1 MGMSASQARLLSLT
15 ARQSNLE
22 FEGQQINQQR
32 TNLSNQSANY
42 YNSLLTMNVPTPP
55 STDDYTTIQ
64 YQFVIGGNEAT
75 VSQVL
80 PQDNLGNYLVEYT
93 TTLASI
99 GVQENQAYKITASA
113 NNSAQKTGKLTKI
126 DDPAHVYNAELQYYV
141 QSFREDDQHGTMT
154 ALTNKSDRYN
164 KDRLTTTYYDPDG
177 NKVDA
182 TEALDGGKL
191 KDGYTEVPVT
201 YYNKYG
207 NQVDATEAL
216 DNGELK
222 DEYTA
227 LVDKQS
233 DEIGYSIVN
242 IQLADRASYE
252 EALARGE
259 FVREFQENTT
269 DNNYGND
276 KVQTYAASND
286 ATFSTVGSEYK
297 EAFLNAG
304 LDINEYYQYKSST
317 GIRFAKKEDV
327 EMSANNSTLSIMT
340 YAVAS
345 MKKTQT
351 TQLSGVQIEFDASG
365 RISSMTD
372 TEGNTY
378 TMTASTI
385 TDDDAYEDAYNQY
398 IYEQYVY
405 DQKQNEINAQ
415 IEILQAQDK
424 NLELRL
430 SQLNTE
436 HNAIQTEMEAVN
448 KVLSKNIETSFKTFN
463 G

>member
-64 YQFVIGGNEAT
+64 YQFIIGGNDAT
-75 VSQVL
+75 VTQVL

-93 TTLASI
+93 TNLASI
-99 GVQENQAYKITASA
+99 GVQENSAYKITASA
-113 NNSAQKTGKLTKI
+113 NNSAVKTGALRDVDST
-126 DDPAHVYNAELQYYV
+126 DPTEVYNAELQYYV
-141 QSFREDDQHGTMT
+141 QSFREDDQHGTLT
-154 ALTNKSDRYN
+154 ALTNKSDRYD
-164 KDRLTTTYYDPDG
+164 KTRLTG
-177 NKVDA
+177 N
-182 TEALDGGKL
+182 
-191 KDGYTEVPVT
+191 VT

-269 DNNYGND
+269 DNTYGTD

-345 MKKTQT
+345 LKKTQT

-372 TEGNTY
+372 AEGNTY

>member
-42 YNSLLTMNVPTPP
+42 YNSLLTMTVPTPP
-55 STDDYTTIQ
+55 STDDYTTVK
-64 YQFVIGGNEAT
+64 YEFVIGGNDAT
-75 VSQVL
+75 IKQVL

-113 NNSAQKTGKLTKI
+113 NNSSTKQGKL
-126 DDPAHVYNAELQYYV
+126 DRVPAGSTDAYDENLQYYV
-141 QSFREDDQHGTMT
+141 QTFREDDTHGTLT
-154 ALTNKSDRYN
+154 ALTNESERYD
-164 KDRLTTTYYDPDG
+164 KTRLTG
-177 NKVDA
+177 N
-182 TEALDGGKL
+182 
-191 KDGYTEVPVT
+191 VT

-207 NQVDATEAL
+207 NQVEATEAL
-216 DNGELK
+216 DGSGDLK

-227 LVDKQS
+227 LVTKQS
-233 DEIGYSIVN
+233 DEIGYSLVN
-242 IQLADRASYE
+242 IQLADRASYNA
-252 EALARGE
+252 ALDRGE
-259 FVREFQENTT
+259 IVNKFQENTT
-269 DNNYGND
+269 DNTYGND
-276 KVQTYAASND
+276 DVVTYAASND
-286 ATFSTVGSEYK
+286 ATFSTVGAEYK
-297 EAFLNAG
+297 EAFLNSG
-304 LDINEYYQYKSST
+304 LDINEFYQYKSST
-317 GIRFAKKEDV
+317 GIRFAKKEDI
-327 EMSANNSTLSIMT
+327 ERSANNSTISVMT

-345 MKKTQT
+345 MQNEHTNT
-351 TQLSGVQIEFDASG
+351 LTGVQIEFDTTG

-372 TEGNTY
+372 AEGNTY
-378 TMTASTI
+378 TMTTSTI

-398 IYEQYVY
+398 IYDQYVY
-405 DQKQNEINAQ
+405 DQKQNEINAH

-436 HNAIQTEMEAVN
+436 HNAIQTEMEAVQ

-463 G
+463 A

>member
-64 YQFVIGGNEAT
+64 YQFIIGGNDAT
-75 VSQVL
+75 VTQVL

-93 TTLASI
+93 TNLASI
-99 GVQENQAYKITASA
+99 GVQENRAYKITASA
-113 NNSAQKTGKLTKI
+113 NNSAVKTGALRDVDST
-126 DDPAHVYNAELQYYV
+126 DPTEVYNAELQYYV
-141 QSFREDDQHGTMT
+141 QSFREDDQHGTLT
-154 ALTNKSDRYN
+154 ALTNKSDRYD
-164 KDRLTTTYYDPDG
+164 KTRLTG
-177 NKVDA
+177 N
-182 TEALDGGKL
+182 
-191 KDGYTEVPVT
+191 VT

-269 DNNYGND
+269 DNTYGTD

-345 MKKTQT
+345 LKKTQT

-372 TEGNTY
+372 AEGNTY

>member
-42 YNSLLTMNVPTPP
+42 YNSLLTMTVPTPP
-55 STDDYTTIQ
+55 STDDYTTVK
-64 YQFVIGGNEAT
+64 YEFVIGGNDAT
-75 VSQVL
+75 IKQVL

-113 NNSAQKTGKLTKI
+113 NNSSTKHGKLDRVT
-126 DDPAHVYNAELQYYV
+126 DPNEAYDEDLQYYV
-141 QSFREDDQHGTMT
+141 QTFREDDTHGTLT
-154 ALTNKSDRYN
+154 ALTNKSDRY
-164 KDRLTTTYYDPDG
+164 DASRLTGTT
-177 NKVDA
+177 
-182 TEALDGGKL
+182 
-191 KDGYTEVPVT
+191 T

-222 DEYTA
+222 DDYTA
-227 LVDKQS
+227 LVDKES
-233 DEIGYSIVN
+233 DEIGYSLVN
-242 IQLADRASYE
+242 IQLADRASYND
-252 EALARGE
+252 ALARGE
-259 FVREFQENTT
+259 IVNKFQENTT
-269 DNNYGND
+269 DNTYGND
-276 KVQTYAASND
+276 DVVTYAASND
-286 ATFSTVGSEYK
+286 ATFSTVGAEYK
-297 EAFLNAG
+297 EAFLNSG
-304 LDINEYYQYKSST
+304 LDINEFYQYKSST
-317 GIRFAKKEDV
+317 GIRFAKKEDI
-327 EMSANNSTLSIMT
+327 ERSANNSTISVMT

-345 MKKTQT
+345 MQNEHTNT
-351 TQLSGVQIEFDASG
+351 LTGVQIEFDTTG

-372 TEGNTY
+372 AEGNTY
-378 TMTASTI
+378 TMTTSTI

-398 IYEQYVY
+398 IYDQYVY
-405 DQKQNEINAQ
+405 DQKQNEINAH

-436 HNAIQTEMEAVN
+436 HNAIQTEMEAVQ

-463 G
+463 A

>member
-42 YNSLLTMNVPTPP
+42 YNSLLTMTVPTPP

-64 YQFVIGGNEAT
+64 YQFVIGGNDAT
-75 VSQVL
+75 VTQVL

-93 TTLASI
+93 TNLASI
-99 GVQENQAYKITASA
+99 GVQENSAYKITASA
-113 NNSAQKTGKLTKI
+113 NNSAVKTGALRDVDST
-126 DDPAHVYNAELQYYV
+126 DPTEVYNAELQYYV
-141 QSFREDDQHGTMT
+141 QSFREDDQHGTLT
-154 ALTNKSDRYN
+154 ALTNKSDRYD
-164 KDRLTTTYYDPDG
+164 KTRLTG
-177 NKVDA
+177 N
-182 TEALDGGKL
+182 
-191 KDGYTEVPVT
+191 VT

-269 DNNYGND
+269 DNTYGTD

-304 LDINEYYQYKSST
+304 LDINEYYQYESST

-345 MKKTQT
+345 LKKTQT

-372 TEGNTY
+372 AEGNTY